1 MITFRKA
8 TAQDIPDIRH
18 IAEIAFPATYCD
30 IISPEQLKYMMEW
43 MYSEDS
49 LHDQINKQG
58 HVFLLAEIN
67 GNPCGYAS
75 IEQQG
80 ADLFHLQKIYILP
93 EFHGRGIGRSL
104 FEHVTDYIRKP
115 HPTPCLMELN
125 VNRHNRAV
133 SFYEHL
139 GMRRLRSGDFP
150 IGGGYFMNDYIMG
163 MEL

>member
-93 EFHGRGIGRSL
+93 EFHGRGIGRS
-104 FEHVTDYIRKP
+104 D
-115 HPTPCLMELN
+115 
-125 VNRHNRAV
+125 
-133 SFYEHL
+133 
-139 GMRRLRSGDFP
+139 
-150 IGGGYFMNDYIMG
+150 
-163 MEL
+163 